1 MEIQQFLL
9 LRLNEDI
16 KNLIEGWGS
25 DNRIATVR
33 STPKTGIWFYTVAT
47 ESGDEWIANGTT
59 VENPTHARIIFD
71 PRKTLDVLEAQKKL
85 VYTYVTV
92 CDMVDIARVTGMPF
106 VESLDERRKLL
117 ETVVKRFAAVYSE
130 HPDYNQKW
138 AINE

>member
-1 MEIQQFLL
+1 MHSVFYPTNVLCACTSFAIVVAQ
-9 LRLNEDI
+9 
-16 KNLIEGWGS
+16 LI
-25 DNRIATVR
+25 
-33 STPKTGIWFYTVAT
+33 
-47 ESGDEWIANGTT
+47 
-59 VENPTHARIIFD
+59 HARIIFD